1 LLISPAIRQLRRALA
16 SAAICIPL
24 CLPASGQTLK
34 GFLYDPFGGPWGDNA
49 VGVQRHGAPGSG
61 SMGGGVTFGTEP
73 IGWFGFNVSSGLFS
87 MMFAARD
94 QYPRLYVPA
103 VSSGGTDILL
113 GRDPDYVTGSRDY
126 FRNWETWFAQS
137 FQAMGDCITHVSFRF
152 PASLS
157 ALVTIHEGNDP
168 NGPQIGPDRWVDGG
182 YANDAHAMWS
192 AGEVPVVPGRYYT
205 AKIRRPDGSP
215 LSVCFAGGRNMNG
228 HDFPGGRT
236 WEGGRLARD
245 PLRIVVGFDN
255 DGVSTALNTTTI
267 TKDFASVAQSVPA
280 SGVAGQTFVATGTSV
295 IGASGHFGVSAP
307 FEVSVFESP
316 GPNGLGVNQIG
327 PSKWMV
333 TVAWNARS
341 VVSWAP
347 GEVPTV
353 PGQTYYLRIRH
364 LSNQAFVIYRTVV
377 DEYASG
383 DLYINGT
390 RFFGSDLAGM
400 IACEKSPGSASLSR
414 LAFSDWKVVERTAT
428 SATLSWKT
436 VRPDPLMAAI
446 LPPEPAP
453 ATARIEYGIGTPYT
467 HFLDVTTP
475 AAEHTVTL
483 TGLQPGREYHVRIT
497 ASAAGMRSART
508 KDFCFVTEPGR
519 PNLVSNPGFETG
531 AWSPWSKW
539 GSMALRNYPAGGSG
553 WLGGVKARTGNY
565 YAGSESNG
573 GQVKGGIYQ
582 RINVD
587 PSRPLNVRACLW
599 TYQVIDDWG
608 GFDAAIDYTVLG
620 RIGIDP
626 TGGTDRNSP
635 NVVWSAWSSGQQW
648 FDLVPAYS
656 ADHPSRYTDLML
668 TVQPQSSQAT
678 VFLEAGCNSA
688 IKWTIYAW
696 DDVHA
701 WQDAPAQEVRSLGE
715 LRMLTDG
722 TRVRAGGVIVTADAA
737 SAGAVYVQQP
747 DRSSGIRVETG
758 SQAAEGTLVAVEGT
772 LATKPSG
779 ERFLQ
784 DALILSSASGAGA
797 VPMGARCSA
806 IGPHGTGP
814 GNVGLL
820 MRTWGRVVSAGPRFI
835 TIDDGSVAGGGLK
848 VVAPV
853 GVTLPATGSFA
864 AVTGVVQLEGTAPA
878 SRPVLRARRAS
889 DITVF

>member
-1 LLISPAIRQLRRALA
+1 LLISPAFRLLRC
-16 SAAICIPL
+16 AAAAATICILL
-24 CLPASGQTLK
+24 CLPAKGQTLK
-34 GFLYDPFGGPWGDNA
+34 GFLYDPFGAPWGDNA

-61 SMGGGVTFGTEP
+61 TMGGGTTFGTDP
-73 IGWFGFNVSSGLFS
+73 IGWFGFNVSSGVFS

-103 VSSGGTDILL
+103 VSSGGTDILV

-126 FRNWETWFAQS
+126 FRNWETSFAQS

-152 PASLS
+152 PAGLS
-157 ALVTIHEGNDP
+157 ALVSIHEGNNPD
-168 NGPQIGPDRWVDGG
+168 GPQIGPARWVDGG
-182 YANDAHAMWS
+182 FANDAHAMWS
-192 AGEVPVVPGRYYT
+192 AGEVPTVPGQYYT
-205 AKIRRPDGSP
+205 AKIRRQDGSA

-228 HDFPGGRT
+228 HDFPGGKT
-236 WEGGRLARD
+236 WVGGRPARD
-245 PLRIVVGFDN
+245 PLRMVIGFDN
-255 DGVSTALNTTTI
+255 DGVSTTLNTTTI
-267 TKDFASVAQSVPA
+267 TKDFASVAQSIPA
-280 SGVAGQTFVATGTSV
+280 NGVAGQTFVATGTSV
-295 IGASGHFGVSAP
+295 IGASGLFGVSAP

-316 GPNGLGVNQIG
+316 GPNGMGVNQIG

-347 GEVPTV
+347 GEVPTI
-353 PGQTYYLRIRH
+353 PGRSYYLRIRH
-364 LSNQAFVIYRTVV
+364 LSNQSFIIYRTVL
-377 DEYASG
+377 DEYANG

-390 RFFGSDLAGM
+390 PFYGSDLAGM
-400 IACEKSPGSASLSR
+400 IACEQSPGSTSLPR
-414 LAFSDWKVVERTAT
+414 LAFSDWKVVQRTAT
-428 SATLSWKT
+428 TATLYWKT

-446 LPPEPAP
+446 LPPDPAP
-453 ATARIEYGIGTPYT
+453 TTARIEYGIGTPYT
-467 HFLDVTTP
+467 HSVDVSTP

-483 TGLQPGREYHVRIT
+483 TGLQPGQEYHVRIT
-497 ASAAGMRSART
+497 ASAAGMRSAHT
-508 KDFCFVTEPGR
+508 KDFCFVTEPDR
-519 PNLVSNPGFETG
+519 PNLVANPGFETG
-531 AWSPWSKW
+531 AWSPWSRW
-539 GSMALRNYPAGGSG
+539 GSMALRNYPADGSG

-573 GQVKGGIYQ
+573 GQVKGGLYQ
-582 RINVD
+582 RITVD
-587 PSRPLNVRACLW
+587 PSRPLNLRACLW
-599 TYQVIDDWG
+599 TYQVIDDTG
-608 GFDAAIDYTVLG
+608 NFDGTIDYTVLG

-648 FDLVPAYS
+648 FDVVPAYS

-701 WQDAPAQEVRSLGE
+701 WQDQPVQEVSSVGALRSLA
-715 LRMLTDG
+715 DG
-722 TRVRAGGVIVTADAA
+722 TRVRLGTVVVTADAA

-758 SQAAEGTLVAVEGT
+758 SQATEGTLVTVEGT

-784 DALILSSASGAGA
+784 EAQILSPTPGTSAI
-797 VPMGARCSA
+797 PMGARCSA
-806 IGPHGTGP
+806 IGSSGVGP

-820 MRTWGRVVSAGPRFI
+820 MRSWGRVTSAGEGFV
-835 TIDDGSVAGGGLK
+835 TVNDGSLPGDGLK
-848 VVAPV
+848 VTAPV
-853 GVTLPATGSFA
+853 GVMLPVTGTMVG
-864 AVTGVVQLEGTAPA
+864 VTGVVQLEGTAPG
-878 SRPVLRARRAS
+878 SRPVLRIRRAS
-889 DITVF
+889 DVTVF